1 LSGEGGVEN
10 RLIQTDPTE
19 GDHDE
24 YFARLK
30 KREGKARIEHR
41 ATGDMMERDKYEC
54 IFPPCKKKPQ
64 KEQETRARA
73 QSHQAKS
80 PKPEGY
86 LILERQYC

>member
-54 IFPPCKKKPQ
+54 IFP
-64 KEQETRARA
+64 EQETRARA